1 VVTFKPGQKLKA
13 RVDVSMGEE
22 GLIDV

>member
-1 VVTFKPGQKLKA
+1 VVTFKAGQKLKA
-13 RVDVSMGEE
+13 RVDVSMGDE

>member
-1 VVTFKPGQKLKA
+1 VVTFKAGQKLKA

-22 GLIDV
+22 GMLDV